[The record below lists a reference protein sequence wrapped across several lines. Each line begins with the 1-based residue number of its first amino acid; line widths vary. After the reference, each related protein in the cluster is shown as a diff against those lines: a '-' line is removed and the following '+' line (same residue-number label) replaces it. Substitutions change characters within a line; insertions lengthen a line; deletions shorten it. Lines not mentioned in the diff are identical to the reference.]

1 MWYGYLADL
10 VIAIHVGYIACVLGG
25 QALTALQPVVAWA
38 HPITAREP
46 GTDVP
51 GSLRLDT
58 PSPIP
63 DASRVSTG
71 KGVPTV
77 SQIYHAARA
86 IRQKFRLMSAFGAL
100 WPAALRGGKLLA
112 RGRFREFG
120 QKLLNESGDVR
131 RGQTATKR
139 DGPLLFLAGPIQRV
153 GGYDHVVLAV
163 LRGLTESGVNVHRDF
178 WGLFRNELIPEHLRP
193 AEATRWPGQPRLVV
207 APPHLLFRFRPDAR
221 TAAFTMWETDT
232 LPA

>member
-1 MWYGYLADL
+1 M
-10 VIAIHVGYIACVLGG
+10 
-25 QALTALQPVVAWA
+25 
-38 HPITAREP
+38 
-46 GTDVP
+46 
-51 GSLRLDT
+51 
-58 PSPIP
+58 
-63 DASRVSTG
+63 
-71 KGVPTV
+71 

-120 QKLLNESGDVR
+120 RKLLNESGDVR

-163 LRGLTESGVNVHRDF
+163 LRGLTESGSRAHSHSDA
-178 WGLFRNELIPEHLRP
+178 P
-193 AEATRWPGQPRLVV
+193 A
-207 APPHLLFRFRPDAR
+207 
-221 TAAFTMWETDT
+221 
-232 LPA
+232 